1 MLAFFFGFGD
11 AALKAQ
17 KELAEKK
24 RAMEE
29 GKRPIHSSSYVLT
42 LETTPVS
49 VELAPIAVL
58 PTIPPQSCLHAVV
71 DQGVCV
77 CVCVGQGRF
86 GGG

>member
-29 GKRPIHSSSYVLT
+29 GKRPIHSSS
-42 LETTPVS
+42 S

-77 CVCVGQGRF
+77 CVGQGRF